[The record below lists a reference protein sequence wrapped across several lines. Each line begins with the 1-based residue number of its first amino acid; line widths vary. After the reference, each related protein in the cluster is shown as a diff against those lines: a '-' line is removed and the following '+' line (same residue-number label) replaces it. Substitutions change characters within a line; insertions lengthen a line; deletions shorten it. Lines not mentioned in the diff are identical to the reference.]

1 MHYDGDNKLF
11 VPLSTAVV
19 STYYITNFKV
29 LESFNKTR
37 IARIKVFSLMRSTN
51 DNERSVQNISG
62 SFSDIKLIEESV
74 VEFSYEDELI
84 NNKNTIFGDIFMIL
98 NKKEDMSIKNL

>member
-37 IARIKVFSLMRSTN
+37 VARVKVFSLMRPAN

-62 SFSDIKLIEESV
+62 SFSDIKLLEESV

-84 NNKNTIFGDIFMIL
+84 NNKNTIFGDLFMIL
-98 NKKEDMSIKNL
+98 NKKKDMNIKNL